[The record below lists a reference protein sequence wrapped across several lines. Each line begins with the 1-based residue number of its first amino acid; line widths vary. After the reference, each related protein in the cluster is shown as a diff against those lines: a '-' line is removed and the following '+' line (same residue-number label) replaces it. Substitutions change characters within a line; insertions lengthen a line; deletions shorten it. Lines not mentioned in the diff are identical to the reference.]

1 LIHKTIFFC
10 QLSLL
15 YFSNK
20 PLFRFDR
27 FNHFGLILQELKRER
42 NTKDAE
48 TKRREKL
55 PPDLAQ
61 LELETKKRKIQ
72 ISVRSDYDG

>member
-1 LIHKTIFFC
+1 METQISFLLSKCIFTKLSGPSIYSSG

-48 TKRREKL
+48 TKRRENCHL
-55 PPDLAQ
+55 TWL
-61 LELETKKRKIQ
+61 
-72 ISVRSDYDG
+72 S